1 MSWDFVGRI
10 RELRSLEAGWLAAGA
25 GGAAPVIVV
34 SGESGIGK
42 TRTVAELARV
52 VRARGA
58 EVWWGTCYEGGD
70 AHPYGA
76 WAEAVRGY
84 VERSG
89 GEALAAVLGGE
100 VRWLAPLLGDVALP
114 GIERVSAPPGV
125 ARVRLAEV
133 LARVLDS
140 FERPPVVVLDDMQW
154 AYPESLELF
163 GQVSRLARG
172 TLVVVSCRGTGL
184 ELGHPLAQ
192 RLAEVGRQ
200 RRCEYLALESLPR
213 GEAGELLEQAAGSP
227 LEAALVDA
235 VYADSAGNPFFLQE
249 LGRHL
254 QRRGATSLAAGVGQ
268 GLPESIRSAV
278 ELRLAGVTAQTR
290 HMLGLASVFTAGF
303 GFAELAALTELKE
316 APLVDCLEHALSEE
330 LVRSLDGERYDFAHS
345 LVREALYEG
354 LSPGRRTR
362 LHRRL
367 AEALEHLYAGDPA
380 RVAGELVR
388 EYHAS
393 ATLPGADRGAI
404 YALTAAQGAR
414 SAGAPADAVAVLR
427 LGLDLVAAEDI
438 ETRAKVLGEL
448 ARAEA
453 EAALADEA
461 PRTLE
466 AAALL
471 LEQGGAPSEA
481 IAELLYEVVVTFT
494 LAFTAVPANLN
505 AIEPLIARTLAAVE
519 ESRSLTWARLKLIDR
534 YTRPEAVGPV
544 RTLQPARLDPEA
556 VQVVRSQ
563 GTEAD
568 YAFTIDSLD
577 PAFGAEAEQLID
589 RIEGWRDPVARLW
602 ALVHVV
608 THLTLTNPSSS
619 PAADRLSTELCLL
632 ADDVSLAP
640 RRGLARVLRAALLGG
655 RGDFDAAAEQIGA
668 ARTLFERQSL
678 DGVLPGVVTL
688 VAGLTAQHVVVDWP
702 RLATTMW
709 DLVRN
714 PKAAGTLGLACAGFA
729 AQAFGHAGEVDQARA
744 VLGHILPELESAGPL
759 EPPTSGA
766 VGLAGAAVWELR
778 AADLAARLLPRALA
792 LADADGYEFYMTS
805 TELTVA
811 RLSTVLGRF
820 DQAADYFERARAT
833 LEQRGQPVLR
843 AIVDYDEALAR
854 LSHGQPGAAKLLAD
868 AGARFHELGMRAWS
882 RRAALLEVTN
892 P

>member
-1 MSWDFVGRI
+1 
-10 RELRSLEAGWLAAGA
+10 
-25 GGAAPVIVV
+25 
-34 SGESGIGK
+34 
-42 TRTVAELARV
+42 
-52 VRARGA
+52 
-58 EVWWGTCYEGGD
+58 
-70 AHPYGA
+70 
-76 WAEAVRGY
+76 
-84 VERSG
+84 
-89 GEALAAVLGGE
+89 
-100 VRWLAPLLGDVALP
+100 
-114 GIERVSAPPGV
+114 
-125 ARVRLAEV
+125 
-133 LARVLDS
+133 
-140 FERPPVVVLDDMQW
+140 
-154 AYPESLELF
+154 
-163 GQVSRLARG
+163 
-172 TLVVVSCRGTGL
+172 
-184 ELGHPLAQ
+184 
-192 RLAEVGRQ
+192 
-200 RRCEYLALESLPR
+200 
-213 GEAGELLEQAAGSP
+213 
-227 LEAALVDA
+227 
-235 VYADSAGNPFFLQE
+235 
-249 LGRHL
+249 
-254 QRRGATSLAAGVGQ
+254 
-268 GLPESIRSAV
+268 
-278 ELRLAGVTAQTR
+278 
-290 HMLGLASVFTAGF
+290 
-303 GFAELAALTELKE
+303 
-316 APLVDCLEHALSEE
+316 
-330 LVRSLDGERYDFAHS
+330 
-345 LVREALYEG
+345 
-354 LSPGRRTR
+354 
-362 LHRRL
+362 
-367 AEALEHLYAGDPA
+367 
-380 RVAGELVR
+380 
-388 EYHAS
+388 
-393 ATLPGADRGAI
+393 
-404 YALTAAQGAR
+404 
-414 SAGAPADAVAVLR
+414 
-427 LGLDLVAAEDI
+427 
-438 ETRAKVLGEL
+438 
-448 ARAEA
+448 
-453 EAALADEA
+453 
-461 PRTLE
+461 
-466 AAALL
+466 
-471 LEQGGAPSEA
+471 
-481 IAELLYEVVVTFT
+481 VTFT